1 MKKCVTEQPTRL
13 LFILYTAST
22 DHVSV
27 QPGTWGARFFRDHVD
42 DGQWGPSSSYWMV
55 PAHVFSGHQEK

>member
-1 MKKCVTEQPTRL
+1 MTEQPARP

-42 DGQWGPSSSYWMV
+42 DGQWGPSSSYRMV
-55 PAHVFSGHQEK
+55 PAPAPSANQETER

>member
-1 MKKCVTEQPTRL
+1 MTEQASP

-22 DHVSV
+22 GHVSV

-42 DGQWGPSSSYWMV
+42 DGQWGPSSSYRMV
-55 PAHVFSGHQEK
+55 PAHAPADGEKP